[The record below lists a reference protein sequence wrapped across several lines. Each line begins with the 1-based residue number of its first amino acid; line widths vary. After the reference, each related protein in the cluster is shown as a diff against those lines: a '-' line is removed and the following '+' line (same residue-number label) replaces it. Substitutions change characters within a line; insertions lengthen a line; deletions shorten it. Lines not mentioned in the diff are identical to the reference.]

1 MQLPKILWFFLG
13 ISLWLWAESN
23 QTTPLAETHQSSE
36 EINASLDMLASGMTL
51 DDVQSSLMG
60 ELVEAQQ
67 TYVRTHA
74 QEIDQENRR
83 SLLEDHIEN
92 SSLIMVAQVETNTS
106 ESNGTHLL
114 SFKPVHQMKGDDL
127 NGSVQLQRALIT
139 EAQMHDHYLLFLVE
153 EESNA
158 SLYAL
163 TDRNNSAL
171 IIQDDKVH
179 WRYRASD
186 RKPEKSISDVIEQ
199 IEEIVTPPEEVIPE
213 C

>member
-23 QTTPLAETHQSSE
+23 QTTLFAETNQSRE
-36 EINASLDMLASGMTL
+36 EINTSLDMLDSGMTL

-60 ELVEAQQ
+60 ELVEAQE
-67 TYVRTHA
+67 TYARTHA

-92 SSLIMVAQVETNTS
+92 SSLIMVAQVETNSS

-127 NGSVQLQRALIT
+127 NGSVQLRRALIT

-163 TDRNNSAL
+163 TDSNNSAL
-171 IIQDDKVH
+171 IIKDDKVH
-179 WRYRASD
+179 WRYRALD